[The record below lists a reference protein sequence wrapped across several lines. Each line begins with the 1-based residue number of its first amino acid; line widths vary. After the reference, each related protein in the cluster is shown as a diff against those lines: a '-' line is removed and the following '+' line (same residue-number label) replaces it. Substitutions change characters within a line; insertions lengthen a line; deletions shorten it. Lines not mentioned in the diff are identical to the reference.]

1 MLEITMAS
9 YLKYYAGL
17 SILGDAFIAA
27 SGMRF
32 ESIFRIASSVVGI
45 SGQVAGLRGEDSKTF
60 GIDTTKVTMGGTAGV
75 GLFYMLS
82 AIFESHRFAEATAG
96 ALLVIG
102 AGFFMN
108 GRSKT
113 GSNFFQATTMLM
125 FASGIESMWRQNE
138 IDWLIL
144 AATMC
149 YFTGNYIASKIKP
162 SGAGAAPS

>member
-1 MLEITMAS
+1 M
-9 YLKYYAGL
+9 
-17 SILGDAFIAA
+17 
-27 SGMRF
+27 
-32 ESIFRIASSVVGI
+32 
-45 SGQVAGLRGEDSKTF
+45 AGLRGEDSKTF